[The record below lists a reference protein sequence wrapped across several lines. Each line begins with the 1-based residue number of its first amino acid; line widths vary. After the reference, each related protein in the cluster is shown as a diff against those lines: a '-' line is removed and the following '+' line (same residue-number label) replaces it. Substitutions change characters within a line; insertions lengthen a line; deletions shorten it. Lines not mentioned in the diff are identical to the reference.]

1 MRLLCHSV
9 RECNH
14 AGLQCAIVLCAGS
27 WPWLEISC
35 ELLQATNGLRQT
47 EKAFEVLYSRL
58 RDREVH
64 NEITTCLT
72 MIMDALADRHYQRA
86 NEVYL
91 QLSIGNQQWP
101 IGVTSIGI
109 HDRTAREKLSYYSN
123 TKSQAHIMNDEAT
136 RKYLHGISRLIAAV
150 QRLHP
155 ADPSRSY
162 NFNAVEVRTEQLQ
175 PPNNVGSQHPRF
187 LISQSARSSRP
198 HGACQD

>member
-1 MRLLCHSV
+1 MYHEVIRGDTT
-9 RECNH
+9 
-14 AGLQCAIVLCAGS
+14 AFG
-27 WPWLEISC
+27 
-35 ELLQATNGLRQT
+35 LQATNGLRQT

-58 RDREVH
+58 KAREVH

-72 MIMDALADRHYQRA
+72 MIIQALVDRHYQRA

-162 NFNAVEVRTEQLQ
+162 NFNAVEVRACSSCL
-175 PPNNVGSQHPRF
+175 NVLTDEHSYMWCYAACSWSV
-187 LISQSARSSRP
+187 LAWSL
-198 HGACQD
+198 GANVVV

>member
-1 MRLLCHSV
+1 M
-9 RECNH
+9 
-14 AGLQCAIVLCAGS
+14 
-27 WPWLEISC
+27 
-35 ELLQATNGLRQT
+35 LQATNGLRQT

-58 RDREVH
+58 KAREVH
-64 NEITTCLT
+64 NEITTCIT
-72 MIMDALADRHYQRA
+72 MIISALEDRHYQRA

-162 NFNAVEVRTEQLQ
+162 NFNAVEVRIYRCVQ
-175 PPNNVGSQHPRF
+175 F
-187 LISQSARSSRP
+187 LRIGEHSYLWLHA
-198 HGACQD
+198 AVVCLC